1 MKCLLLVV
9 VILTG
14 CTACVSSVQSPAS
27 PPQMT
32 TVTLP
37 EAPEVAFLKARQA
50 VAAMGGHVVS
60 NDATVRMAFAEVPG
74 SVVLHVA
81 VIPDPTG
88 AEVLV
93 TGHVMAPHPRGD
105 AWRELHT
112 YTALLR
118 Q

>member
-14 CTACVSSVQSPAS
+14 FTACVASVQSPAS

-37 EAPEVAFLKARQA
+37 EPPAAAFLKARRA
-50 VAAMGGHVVS
+50 VTAMGGHIVTD
-60 NDATVRMAFAEVPG
+60 DATVRMAFAEVPG
-74 SVVLHVA
+74 PVMLHVA
-81 VIPDPTG
+81 VIPDPAG

-93 TGHVMAPHPRGD
+93 TGHVMATHPGED
-105 AWRELHT
+105 AWRELRA
-112 YTALLR
+112 YTSLLR